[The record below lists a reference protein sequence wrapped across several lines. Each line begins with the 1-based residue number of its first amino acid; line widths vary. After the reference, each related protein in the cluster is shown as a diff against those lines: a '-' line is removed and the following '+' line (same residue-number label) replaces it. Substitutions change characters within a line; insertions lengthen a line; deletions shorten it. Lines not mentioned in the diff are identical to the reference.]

1 MITTNN
7 FERVTNF
14 LYESS
19 NFIGQTTNYKKQD
32 LLNFAEVNLNF
43 SYLPMLSKVR
53 PVFFNNYDYLY
64 PVTAYAVV
72 IVPDSDSISCKRLVV
87 CLFTDSTLLNSKPIT
102 WADAH
107 LHLCLNYASYTASIV
122 VIKDDEILP
131 VKDFD
136 IKEGKVIIYQ
146 QLKSKGRL

>member
-1 MITTNN
+1 VITTNN
-7 FERVTNF
+7 FERATNF
-14 LYESS
+14 LYGSS
-19 NFIGQTTNYKKQD
+19 NFIEQIDKYKKQD

-43 SYLPMLSKVR
+43 SYLHVLSKIR

-64 PVTAYAVV
+64 PVSSYAVAT
-72 IVPDSDSISCKRLVV
+72 VPDSDSISCKRLVV
-87 CLFTDSTLLNSKPIT
+87 YLFTDSTLLNSKPIT

-136 IKEGKVIIYQ
+136 IKEGKVIVYQ